1 MQKSTDAEWEQK
13 LVAPAKVLAKIDPGM
28 SIFLGTGVAE
38 PRTLV
43 KHLLSAQMSNL
54 SDLELIQIISLGDA
68 VSLNTAQNKH
78 KFRLKTFFSG
88 WLASEAITAGSV
100 DMIPCQFSSIPR
112 MITSGTIKIDA
123 AFVQI
128 SPPDAAGFASLGV
141 AVDIAKQAMEKA
153 ALAVGE
159 INEKVPR
166 TMGDTFV
173 HVSDFHYLI
182 KATEPLIYF
191 PRWPVD
197 PITDKV
203 AANIAAILEDGSCL
217 SFFAGSIYEALG
229 NHLKHKKNL
238 GIHTYTFTD
247 VLMDLIK
254 CGAVTNKRKKSMHG
268 KSVAAYAQG
277 TEKLMEWLNNNPLI
291 EFQSIDVIADHLKMG
306 LIDKIVVILPARK
319 ADLNGNI
326 ALPVGKGNV
335 TAGPGQIQ
343 ELFAG
348 AERSRGGRAIF
359 AMSSRNLKNESNI
372 LLSVE
377 NYPNQFTIRES
388 LDLIV
393 TEYGI
398 ASFFGKSVRERA
410 QALIDIAHPDDRAEL
425 VRQAKAFRI
434 LYPDQIYLH
443 NAGHFYPDKI
453 KIVHT
458 FADGTKV
465 FFRAIKP
472 SDEEAMR
479 RLFYRF
485 SDNSVFYRY
494 FSPIKTMPH
503 SKMQEYVNIDYRRDM
518 SIVGLIDEGG
528 TERII
533 AEGRYSRR
541 TDGFTADTAFIVDEK
556 YTNRGIASFLMGILI
571 KYAREEGIKGFSA
584 DILCDNKS
592 MLKVY
597 EKLPFPVHS
606 RLESGVYHL
615 SINFSEEEITPDSDK

>member
-503 SKMQEYVNIDYRRDM
+503 SKMQEYVNIDYRRD
-518 SIVGLIDEGG
+518 
-528 TERII
+528 
-533 AEGRYSRR
+533 
-541 TDGFTADTAFIVDEK
+541 
-556 YTNRGIASFLMGILI
+556 IL
-571 KYAREEGIKGFSA
+571 S
-584 DILCDNKS
+584 S
-592 MLKVY
+592 V
-597 EKLPFPVHS
+597 
-606 RLESGVYHL
+606 
-615 SINFSEEEITPDSDK
+615 